1 MMSSVQIQV
10 LYLLWIEAL
19 QCGQSEDLFEP
30 LPEGLKLSG
39 HALHLA
45 PVNHQL
51 K

>member
-19 QCGQSEDLFEP
+19 QCGQSEDLFKP